1 MSPESVLLAAL
12 PSALVALLTI
22 HVNRVRKDRDEKL
35 DRLEKGAGQC
45 AEEAQAAAVKFA
57 TLEAEVKALSNSDG
71 DLKSQLAE
79 IRENMARRE
88 DVTNLAASLGQRIDD
103 ALRSSRARK
112 S

>member
-1 MSPESVLLAAL
+1 MTIEAVILAAM
-12 PSALVALLTI
+12 PSLLVAALTW
-22 HVNRVRKDRDEKL
+22 HVNRVRKDRD
-35 DRLEKGAGQC
+35 DRLEKLETNAAEC
-45 AEEAQAAAVKFA
+45 AKENQAAAVKFA

-88 DVTNLAASLGQRIDD
+88 DVTALATSLGQRIDD

>member
-1 MSPESVLLAAL
+1 MTLEAILLAAL
-12 PSALVALLTI
+12 PSVLVAVLTI

-35 DRLEKGAGQC
+35 DRLEANAEQC
-45 AEEAQAAAVKFA
+45 AKEAQAAAVKFA
-57 TLEAEVKALSNSDG
+57 TLEEKVTTLTNSDG

-103 ALRSSRARK
+103 ALRSSRTRK